1 MRTNDSRKLSVEALN
16 ERRRQVV
23 ECRQRGM
30 TQKEVSALCG
40 MSTVTIGKIDGLFKE
55 GGWSAVQVIKE
66 GRPKGKG
73 RILTSEQERD
83 AQKVIADRTPDQ
95 LKLPYALW
103 TREAVREMIAHRYER
118 SLSVRAVGDY
128 LKRWGYTPQKPLQKA
143 YEQRPEE
150 VRRWT
155 QETYPEIKAKAVV
168 EDADILWGDETGLRS
183 DDVRGRSYSP
193 RGSTPVIRVNQNR
206 DGCSVI
212 STVTNKGQ
220 MRWMVFKGAIN
231 ARILIDF
238 LRRLIKNAKRKIFLI
253 LDNLRVHH
261 SEPVQDWVEEHY
273 QEIELFFLPSYS
285 PELNPVEIANADLKH
300 AVTTCAPA
308 RKKGKLHKVASTH
321 LRSLQRNTQ
330 RVISFFQKDTVR
342 YAA

>member
-1 MRTNDSRKLSVEALN
+1 MRENDSRKLSVEALN
-16 ERRRQVV
+16 ERRRQVLA
-23 ECRQRGM
+23 CLLHGM
-30 TQKEVSALCG
+30 NQAVAGKQCGVSVV
-40 MSTVTIGKIDGLFKE
+40 TVWDVWKRYQE
-55 GGWSAVQVIKE
+55 GGRKAIEVGRP

-73 RILTSEQERD
+73 RILTSEQERE
-83 AQKVIADRTPDQ
+83 AQRIIADRTPDQ

-103 TREAVREMIAHRYER
+103 TREAVREMIAHRYQR

-128 LKRWGYTPQKPLQKA
+128 LERWGYTPQKPLQKA

-155 QETYPEIKAKAVV
+155 QESYPEIKAKAVL

-261 SEPVQDWVEEHY
+261 SAPVQDWVEEHY

-321 LRSLQRNTQ
+321 LRSLQRNTD
-330 RVISFFQKDTVR
+330 RVVSFFQKDTIR